1 MKKTKDLIVKEINFH
16 QKKILAVRDEEK
28 IYVSV
33 KSICNNLGMSK
44 SQADNQIQKV
54 QNDGLFQGACNFKHL
69 ETNGGTQ
76 KVLLLELDYLPIWLA
91 KINPSRFSD
100 ELKKEL
106 MNYQL
111 NAKDVLADAFLG
123 HRTKEISVEHLPVPV
138 SIPQVMI
145 PIGKS
150 VYWEELKKL
159 AESADELRIN
169 AHNRIM
175 RINHNVLLLN
185 DDIDNLRNMAKKV
198 EELIEKIEI

>member
-1 MKKTKDLIVKEINFH
+1 MKKTKDLVVKEVEFNG
-16 QKKILAVRDEEK
+16 KKIKTVKRNGK
-28 IYVSV
+28 IYVSIR
-33 KSICNNLGMSK
+33 SICENLGMSK
-44 SQADNQIQKV
+44 NLQDTQLKKV
-54 QNDGLFQGACNFKHL
+54 SKDGLLKGASKL
-69 ETNGGTQ
+69 TTLKTSGGKQ
-76 KVLLLELDYLPIWLA
+76 QVLMLKLDYLPIWLA

-175 RINHNVLLLN
+175 RINHDVLMLN